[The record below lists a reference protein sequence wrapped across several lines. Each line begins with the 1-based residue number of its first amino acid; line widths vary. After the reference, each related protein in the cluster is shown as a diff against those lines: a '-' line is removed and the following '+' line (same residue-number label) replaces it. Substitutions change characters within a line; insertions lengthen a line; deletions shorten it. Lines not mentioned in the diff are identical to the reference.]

1 MLPLITSAE
10 TLTVMNWI
18 AADEFRRASWV
29 QRAESLKERGME
41 RAVLDLASLLEHEVS
56 REITWDDP
64 LATALVQPTLTRIN
78 FFEIA
83 VAFLAEVDDTE
94 YFTRRTEDTEA
105 FA

>member
-18 AADEFRRASWV
+18 AADEWRRASWV
-29 QRAESLKERGME
+29 KRAENLKERGME
-41 RAVLDLASLLEHEVS
+41 RAVLDLASLIEHEVS

-64 LATALVQPTLTRIN
+64 LAATLVQSTLSRIN

-94 YFTRRTEDTEA
+94 YFVRREEGAEA
-105 FA
+105 LA